1 MPTFSL
7 ISAVARNRV
16 IGINNTLPWRLPED
30 LQHFK
35 RLTLGHHIV
44 MGRKTF
50 ESLGRPLPGRI
61 SVVISRDPNYA
72 LPEGCLLAGSIETAL
87 HLCGEDS
94 EVFCI
99 GGAQLYAQALPLAD
113 RLYLTEIE
121 ADFDGDAWFPA
132 FDRAAWRETVREAHT
147 GAGGLR
153 YAFVTYARSPA

>member
-1 MPTFSL
+1 MSFSL

-61 SVVISRDPNYA
+61 SVVISRDAGYA
-72 LPEGCLLAGSIETAL
+72 LPQDCLLAGSLETAL
-87 HLCGEDS
+87 SLCGTDA

-99 GGAQLYAQALPLAD
+99 GGAQLYAQALPQAD
-113 RLYLTEIE
+113 RLYLTEID
-121 ADFDGDAWFPA
+121 ADFEGDAWFPE
-132 FDRAAWRETVREAHT
+132 FDRSAWKAISREPQVSAN
-147 GAGGLR
+147 GLR
-153 YAFVTYARSPA
+153 YAFVTYERSPT